1 MTSVAQTSDRLD
13 RPIRVVVFGGGPGLE
28 YGLQRFLVRLEN
40 HPDIEL
46 TGGFFQ
52 STDPSLGAVARDLWR
67 RRGIFAVPLLAA
79 SGLGAATRFLA
90 DPKGDLEL
98 RRGIKSLE
106 SRLRLVPDIHAPET
120 LDGVRALRPDLGLIY
135 GSPILKPEL
144 FEIPLLGTLGIHHG
158 TLPRYRG
165 KKTTFWEMYR
175 GEPAAGVTIQKV
187 NAGLDTGQI
196 AAEGKVP
203 IGRRARRHVWRDV
216 EALGVDLYV
225 QAVLDFRAGNPELR
239 PFPGKKG
246 KLYRDP
252 KLKHFAKFYWRRLV
266 R

>member
-1 MTSVAQTSDRLD
+1 MHDTIQPLT
-13 RPIRVVVFGGGPGLE
+13 RPIRVVLFGGGPGLE
-28 YGLQRFLVRLEN
+28 PGLQQFLARLEREASI
-40 HPDIEL
+40 DFV
-46 TGGFFQ
+46 GAFFQ
-52 STDPSLGAVARDLWR
+52 STEPTPGAIAAELWH
-67 RRGIFAVPLLAA
+67 RRGLFAVPLLAA
-79 SGLGAATRFLA
+79 SSASSAVRFLA
-90 DPKGDLEL
+90 DPKADLALRREL
-98 RRGIKSLE
+98 RGLTPRMHH
-106 SRLRLVPDIHAPET
+106 VPDIHAESVLT
-120 LDGVRALRPDLGLIY
+120 RVRELQPDLGLIY
-135 GSPILKPEL
+135 GSPILKPGL
-144 FEIPLLGTLGIHHG
+144 FEIPSLGTLGIHHG

-196 AAEGKVP
+196 VADGKVP

-225 QAVLDFRAGNPELR
+225 RSVLNYKAGPVELR
-239 PFPGKKG
+239 PFSCKKG

-252 KLKHFAKFYWRRLV
+252 KLKHFVKFYWRRLK

>member
-1 MTSVAQTSDRLD
+1 
-13 RPIRVVVFGGGPGLE
+13 VFGGGPGLE

-40 HPDIEL
+40 HREIEL

-67 RRGIFAVPLLAA
+67 RRGVFAVPLLAA
-79 SGLGAATRFLA
+79 SGLSALKRFLT
-90 DPKGDLEL
+90 DPKDDLAL
-98 RRGIKSLE
+98 RRGIKSLA
-106 SRLRLVPDIHAPET
+106 SRLQMVPDIHAEEA
-120 LDGVRALRPDLGLIY
+120 LDGVRELRPDLGLIY

-144 FEIPLLGTLGIHHG
+144 FEIPSLGTLGIHHG

-196 AAEGKVP
+196 VAEGKVP
-203 IGRRARRHVWRDV
+203 IGRRARRHVWSDV
-216 EALGVDLYV
+216 EALGVELYV
-225 QAVLDFRAGNPELR
+225 RAVLRFKAGTVELR

-252 KLKHFAKFYWRRLV
+252 KLKHFVKFYWRRLK